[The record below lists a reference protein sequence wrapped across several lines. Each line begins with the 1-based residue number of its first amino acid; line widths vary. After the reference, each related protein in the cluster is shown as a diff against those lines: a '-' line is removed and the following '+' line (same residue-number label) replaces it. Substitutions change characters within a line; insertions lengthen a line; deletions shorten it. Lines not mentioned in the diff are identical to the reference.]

1 MIKNEIK
8 ANYPNHNIDPSQK
21 GKDWCL
27 SYAKASWSDY
37 SNHGT
42 QSFNNN
48 RGSYPKI
55 KDYAQGNQSVNKY
68 KQLMNVDENDN
79 ESWIAIDWSVLPIVP
94 KFRRIALGKLSK
106 TEYNITA
113 TPIDAMAQS
122 DVEKYY
128 KTKKATMDLRNAAA
142 QSMPG
147 MEEFSAL
154 KGKPGDPVND
164 EELEMH
170 MSFTYKHNAAIE
182 MEQGIDLIF
191 HTNDMEEKRKQI
203 NEYLFDFGVAGYK
216 EYIDSNGAVKVR
228 VINPAKILISHSNKR
243 DFSDKIHVG
252 EVTEMSIADL
262 KQRAGNQFDEKDY
275 QDISERFSGR
285 KGSQK
290 MNTSNNAFSKNYD
303 DSKILVL
310 EMEFFSV
317 DQMVHESR
325 TDKRGNK
332 RFGRAGYNSQN
343 KRKNKY
349 VRSSYKTVYKISWI
363 VDSEYCY
370 DYGLCSDMK
379 RVKSNLMDTDL
390 SYHIFA
396 PDFHNMKPLGI
407 MEQLIPIADQIQ
419 ISWYRLQNTINQARP
434 KGIMI
439 ELGALEDIPLG
450 AGGQQMKP
458 MDVID
463 LFNKTGTLVY
473 RKNDIGGKATNYK
486 PIEELENGLGRDAMT
501 YYQVIQNNIEMIRQI
516 TGLNEFTDGST
527 PDARSLTTTAK
538 LAAQA
543 TNNALA
549 HIEQGERRLLE
560 RLASAVIVRLQDSV
574 KKNPIEGY
582 VRALGKNT
590 MEFFKLSPSVSK
602 HEFGVKIEDRPTEEV
617 KARLMGILQNSVAQG
632 QVDFE
637 DAVYIEQITNLKQA
651 QQVLS
656 YRIKKK
662 KEEAQANAEKQQQ
675 MNGQIQQQSAQAA
688 EQSKQQTLQMEMEGK
703 MEMEKL
709 KAQLQS
715 QLQKEKYEFEMELAG
730 MREEGSAE
738 RNLMD
743 NLPTKEAFAMGAQD
757 EQQAMGQQQPGA
769 MPQQQPQQ

>member
-37 SNHGT
+37 SSHGT

-48 RGSYPKI
+48 RGTYPKI

-68 KQLMNVDENDN
+68 KQLMNVDEADN

-154 KGKPGDPVND
+154 KGKPGDPTND

-285 KGSQK
+285 KGSQR

-582 VRALGKNT
+582 VRALGRNT

-662 KEEAQANAEKQQQ
+662 KEEAQANAQKQQE

-703 MEMEKL
+703 MQMEKL

-730 MREEGSAE
+730 MRAEGSAE

-743 NLPTKEAFAMGAQD
+743 NLPTKEAFAMGAQE

>member
-37 SNHGT
+37 SSHGT

-48 RGSYPKI
+48 RGTYPKI

-68 KQLMNVDENDN
+68 KQLMNVDEADN

-285 KGSQK
+285 KGSQR

-582 VRALGKNT
+582 VRALGRNT

-662 KEEAQANAEKQQQ
+662 KEEAQANAQKQQE

-703 MEMEKL
+703 MQMEKL

-743 NLPTKEAFAMGAQD
+743 NLPTKEAFAMGAQE